1 MIKSGDILIST
12 PDVLGDYYFNRSI
25 IMLTEVNAEEV
36 VGFIINKELEYTLS
50 DLEDKVKNKGIKVFS
65 GGPVNQDNLYF
76 IHKHPELINS
86 SVKFYNNLY
95 WGGDFKE
102 CIGLI
107 NNMKINNSSI
117 KFFTGYTGWTYNQL
131 IEEINSGSWVVSKNK
146 TSDLFA
152 KYTAKMWGENM
163 KKMQGNFKIWSNA
176 PDDPQKN

>member
-76 IHKHPELINS
+76 IHKHPELINNS
-86 SVKFYNNLY
+86 IKFYNNLY
-95 WGGDFKE
+95 WGLS
-102 CIGLI
+102 LI
-107 NNMKINNSSI
+107 HI
-117 KFFTGYTGWTYNQL
+117 
-131 IEEINSGSWVVSKNK
+131 
-146 TSDLFA
+146 
-152 KYTAKMWGENM
+152 
-163 KKMQGNFKIWSNA
+163 
-176 PDDPQKN
+176 